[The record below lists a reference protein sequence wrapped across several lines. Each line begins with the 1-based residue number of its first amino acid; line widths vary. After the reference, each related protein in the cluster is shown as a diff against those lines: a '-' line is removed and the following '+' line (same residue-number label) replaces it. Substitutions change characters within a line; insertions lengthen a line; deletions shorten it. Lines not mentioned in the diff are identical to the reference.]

1 MADKRIALPVSLLTL
16 FAASLT
22 VFVFVQYTPDFSPEW
37 FLALGVLLL
46 LGVASTSLAFRVTEK
61 GSTTDVNYLLELGA
75 VLLLGAP
82 GATTLA
88 CLSGII
94 SQGLIQRKPWVKAS
108 FNVAQYTIAAAIAG
122 LLYHDLGGTSTLI
135 KANFDFG
142 SSVVPFLAA
151 SGSYFLINSL
161 SVTTIISY
169 AEKLPFHQVWKRIAG
184 VNILVDIVS
193 SPLAFLI
200 PWLFYWNVAAVF
212 LAIVPI
218 IGLRYSYGIN
228 IELQQL
234 NRDLLRALVKTLEA
248 QDPYTSGHSIR
259 VAERSRAI
267 AEELGLSSRKVRL
280 IETGALL
287 HDIGKIG
294 TEFSRILRQKGP
306 LTPSQRELI
315 RSHPERGVEIIEPI
329 RRLDPV
335 VLDCV
340 RHHHERVD
348 GTGYPS
354 GLAGDDIPLGARV
367 IMVADTIDAMLTARP
382 YRDALPVEV
391 VQDELRRHTG
401 TQFDIRM
408 VEAALRAGVIQ
419 EVEVDT
425 PASLQPSEAIEED
438 QPSDGVNQYGAASS
452 MERAPRM
459 GIGGS

>member
-1 MADKRIALPVSLLTL
+1 MADKRIAVPVSLLTL
-16 FAASLT
+16 FAAALT
-22 VFVFVQYTPDFSPEW
+22 SFVFLRYTPHFTAEW
-37 FLALGVLLL
+37 FLALGVLLV

-82 GATTLA
+82 GATMLA
-88 CLSGII
+88 CLSGIV
-94 SQGLIQRKPWVKAS
+94 SQGFVQRKPWVKAT
-108 FNVAQYTIAAAIAG
+108 FNVAQYTVAAAIAG
-122 LLYHDLGGTSTLI
+122 LIYHGLGGTSTLV
-135 KANFDFG
+135 KAQYDFG
-142 SSVVPFLAA
+142 GSVVPFLAA

-169 AEKLPFHQVWKRIAG
+169 AEKLPFLQVWKRIAG

-218 IGLRYSYGIN
+218 IGLRYSYGVN

-259 VAERSRAI
+259 VAERSRSI

-294 TEFSRILRQKGP
+294 TEFSKILRQKGP
-306 LTPSQRELI
+306 LTPFQRELI

-329 RRLDPV
+329 RRLDPA

-348 GTGYPS
+348 GTGYPA

-391 VQDELRRHTG
+391 VEEELKRHSG
-401 TQFDIRM
+401 TQFDTRM
-408 VEAALRAGVIQ
+408 VEAALRAGVIKAV
-419 EVEVDT
+419 EVEPPTEVNLPD
-425 PASLQPSEAIEED
+425 QIEEG
-438 QPSDGVNQYGAASS
+438 QIAEAVRRYGGAPKV
-452 MERAPRM
+452 ERTPRM
-459 GIGGS
+459 GMGGG